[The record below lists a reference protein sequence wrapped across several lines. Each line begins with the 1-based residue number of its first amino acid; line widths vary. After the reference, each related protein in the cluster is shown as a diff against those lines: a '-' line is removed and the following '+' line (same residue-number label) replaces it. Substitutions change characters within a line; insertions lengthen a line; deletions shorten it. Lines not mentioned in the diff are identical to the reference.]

1 MTCDTRAPGR
11 RIPLNA
17 AFVGLLTTLAGLSAS
32 PLSAQDAQDP
42 WADKDSPLHSIEWTD
57 GERQVDIGNIG
68 EFTIPAGCRFADAK
82 GARDFLLMTQNIPSG
97 REQGVLLCRGSAVAE
112 QPWFVVFSF
121 DASGYVRDDE
131 GKKLDAGKILATLR
145 EGTARANKVR
155 KAQGWDELIVDGW
168 VRAPYYDPSTHNLT
182 WSVRGHSASDGA
194 SVNHSVRLL
203 GRRGVLHADLVA
215 APEQLEA
222 IIGTFDGVIASTSFF
237 PGQKYSEWRK
247 GDKVAAYGLTA
258 LVVGGAG
265 VAAVKLGLFGK
276 IGVFF
281 AKLLAKLGKLIYVA
295 LAAVVAGL
303 RSLFRRKREATA

>member
-1 MTCDTRAPGR
+1 
-11 RIPLNA
+11 
-17 AFVGLLTTLAGLSAS
+17 VSAS
-32 PLSAQDAQDP
+32 PLPAQDQDP
-42 WADKDSPLHSIEWTD
+42 WGDKDSPLHSIEWTD
-57 GERQVDIGNIG
+57 GEKQVDIGNIA
-68 EFTIPAGCRFADAK
+68 EFTIPNGCRFADGK

-97 REQGVLLCRGSAVAE
+97 REQGVLLCRGSAAGE
-112 QPWFVVFSF
+112 QPWFVIFSF
-121 DASGYVRDDE
+121 DPSGYVRDDE
-131 GKKLDAGKILATLR
+131 GKKLDAAKILATLR

-155 KAQGWDELIVDGW
+155 KEQGWDELTVDGW

-182 WSVRGHSASDGA
+182 WSVRGHSGSNDA

-203 GRRGVLHADLVA
+203 GRRGVLHADLVS

-222 IIGTFDGVIASTSFF
+222 IIGTFDGVITSTSFV

-281 AKLLAKLGKLIYVA
+281 AKLLAKLGKLVYVA
-295 LAAVVAGL
+295 IVGVIAGI
-303 RSLFRRKREATA
+303 RSLFSRKREATA